1 MRRECSVSL
10 IRRVALSRDRR
21 NKHSC
26 QITLD
31 PQYAAFCKMWTF
43 TKSQIINHVTTT
55 EKAQLQLQRELFTR
69 NEDASANLLIQL
81 DETNITLGNRNLPAI
96 TGLQGSKQAR
106 LDNSLSPVESEAL
119 GVYLAKV

>member
-1 MRRECSVSL
+1 
-10 IRRVALSRDRR
+10 
-21 NKHSC
+21 
-26 QITLD
+26 
-31 PQYAAFCKMWTF
+31 MWTF
-43 TKSQIINHVTTT
+43 TKSQIINHVTAT
-55 EKAQLQLQRELFTR
+55 EKPLLKLQRELCTH

-81 DETNITLGNRNLPAI
+81 DETNITLGNRNLLTAI